1 MIFTH
6 QFPCQALEVNFL
18 LRKAATA
25 STPSLDITESGGEW
39 SIKSST
45 TLKTVELKFKVTNAE
60 NITFLFCLGLKYHLY
75 LQLGEKFDETTP
87 DGRQVSSLATFDGG
101 KLTIKQVNDQS
112 EYSVFNNYLTNKRT
126 VLRQLSKGNNI
137 GTIHLKESTQ
147 YTLEQYIQQTK
158 GQPN

>member
-1 MIFTH
+1 M
-6 QFPCQALEVNFL
+6 NFL

-60 NITFLFCLGLKYHLY
+60 NIICSNYHNY
-75 LQLGEKFDETTP
+75 SQLGEKFDETTP

-101 KLTIKQVNDQS
+101 KLTIKQVTGQS
-112 EYSVFNNYLTNKRT
+112 ENSIQYS
-126 VLRQLSKGNNI
+126 
-137 GTIHLKESTQ
+137 TI
-147 YTLEQYIQQTK
+147 I
-158 GQPN
+158 